1 MTFQPAQRPKQR
13 GFRSFRSVTA
23 LVLRE
28 MATTY
33 GRSPGGYLWAILEPV
48 ATISLMSV
56 LFSLLLRAPSLGNNF
71 VLFYATGFL
80 PFALYL
86 NISTTMAASIRFS
99 RALLTYPAVTFMDA
113 LMARFILNALTQ
125 FLVMTIVLAGVILV
139 YDLKLVLDW
148 TAIFTAVAMALAMGI
163 GVGTMNCFLVSSFGI
178 WERFW
183 LIVNRPAFLISAIL
197 FIPENVPAA
206 YRDWLMLNPLAHV
219 TTMMRKGFYTTYP
232 GNEASPTY
240 VFIIALILTVFGMVF
255 LLRRHKDIMHR
266 LA

>member
-1 MTFQPAQRPKQR
+1 
-13 GFRSFRSVTA
+13 VTA

-33 GRSPGGYLWAILEPV
+33 GRSPGGYLWAILEPI
-48 ATISLMSV
+48 AAISLMSI
-56 LFSLLLRAPSLGNNF
+56 LFSLLLRAPSLGTNF
-71 VLFYATGFL
+71 PLFYATGFL
-80 PFALYL
+80 PFGLYMVL
-86 NISTTMAASIRFS
+86 STTMAASIRFS

-113 LMARFILNALTQ
+113 LIARFLLNALTQ
-125 FLVMTIVLAGVILV
+125 FLVMTIVFVGIIVA

-148 TAIFTAVAMALAMGI
+148 TAICLAVAMAMAMGI
-163 GVGTMNCFLVSSFGI
+163 GVGTLNCYLISSFPL
-178 WERFW
+178 WERLW
-183 LIVNRPAFLISAIL
+183 LILNRPAFLISAIL
-197 FIPENVPAA
+197 FIPENVPTA

-232 GNEASPTY
+232 GSTASPSY
-240 VFIIALILTVFGMVF
+240 VFIIALVLTVFGLVF